1 MKKIPDKIQNL
12 YATYLK
18 QHENASKEIPF
29 YLKWL
34 RYYLDFCHK
43 YSHTVSAPNSLAHF
57 ILKLKQKN
65 QTEQQIAQAKQAVS
79 FFYTLIESHKS
90 DSSKASMQREDSPE
104 TVEDDATAA
113 LDISK
118 NRSWENDF
126 QMLKNEIKL
135 RQYSPKTLKSYTSWV
150 RRFQAFLKSKSP
162 KLLDSIDAKN
172 LLPILP

>member
-65 QTEQQIAQAKQAVS
+65 QQSNRLHRQNKQSLFSIRLSNPIKAIRLKRL
-79 FFYTLIESHKS
+79 FKERTPLRLWRMIQLQRLIFQKIEVGKTIFKCSRMR
-90 DSSKASMQREDSPE
+90 SS
-104 TVEDDATAA
+104 
-113 LDISK
+113 
-118 NRSWENDF
+118 
-126 QMLKNEIKL
+126 
-135 RQYSPKTLKSYTSWV
+135 
-150 RRFQAFLKSKSP
+150 
-162 KLLDSIDAKN
+162 
-172 LLPILP
+172 